1 MKYCQILLKLSME
14 RRKRWNLLG
23 FILTI
28 PLVMIILG
36 VIYIAPSYANELK
49 VIDRALLI
57 IVIVGVFAIIYKKI
71 KYISNIKK

>member
-1 MKYCQILLKLSME
+1 ME

-57 IVIVGVFAIIYKKI
+57 IVIVGVFAIICKKI
-71 KYISNIKK
+71 KYMYR